1 MGGVDRVLTEA
12 ETQLTENPQWAAEL
26 ASMALYAESSD
37 ERAKL
42 LKAAALRT
50 MAADMIN
57 PNARNWYLTEAL
69 ELEGKIG
76 IEPRPVDDARL
87 KYAQSFPIENIL
99 EMMRVSL
106 NPAKTE
112 GVNATMAFTFPDQSK
127 RFLLTVRNNVLLI
140 DPIDELP
147 TDTVEVEL
155 NASDWVALI
164 TQHDS
169 FPAALASG
177 RLRVV
182 NGVTDISAVIRF
194 LSMFAN

>member
-1 MGGVDRVLTEA
+1 
-12 ETQLTENPQWAAEL
+12 
-26 ASMALYAESSD
+26 
-37 ERAKL
+37 
-42 LKAAALRT
+42 
-50 MAADMIN
+50 
-57 PNARNWYLTEAL
+57 
-69 ELEGKIG
+69 
-76 IEPRPVDDARL
+76 
-87 KYAQSFPIENIL
+87 
-99 EMMRVSL
+99 
-106 NPAKTE
+106 
-112 GVNATMAFTFPDQSK
+112 
-127 RFLLTVRNNVLLI
+127 VLLI